1 MVRNVITMGEKELKV
16 DIGAG
21 FEMVIPLQY
30 EMLMQNAE
38 EEINRRLMNYPRAMK
53 MWTILSKDPEV
64 KANWDIANFI
74 AVRKLKYND
83 HGEVH
88 AKLVAANA
96 LRMLD
101 ILLSRGIMP
110 DIMRESAGEDDDV
123 HLVVLA
129 AGLLHD
135 IGNVVHRFNHPLHSV
150 YLATSILNRVLPEI
164 YDNPEIMYEIRNH
177 ILHCIYAHSSKIRD
191 LTIEASLIG
200 IADGTDMTKGRSR
213 IPYDLGNVNIHT
225 VSAMSVDEV
234 EIVEGA
240 EKPVEIR
247 VYMTNS
253 AGVFQ
258 VEEILHKK
266 LMSGCI
272 SHLVDIVA
280 KTIPEKVDTDE
291 RIVRKLVT
299 EDGRFVHIREY

>member
-1 MVRNVITMGEKELKV
+1 MEEKELKV
-16 DIGAG
+16 EIGAG

-110 DIMRESAGEDDDV
+110 DIMREGAGEDDDV

-164 YDNPEIMYEIRNH
+164 YDNPEIMYEMRNH
-177 ILHCIYAHSSKIRD
+177 ILHCIYAHSAEIKD

-200 IADGTDMTKGRSR
+200 IADGTDMTRGRGR
-213 IPYDLGNVNIHT
+213 LAFDTGNVNIHT
-225 VSAMSVDEV
+225 VSALAIKD
-234 EIVEGA
+234 
-240 EKPVEIR
+240 VEIR
-247 VYMTNS
+247 EGRDRPIEILIKMTNS
-253 AGVFQ
+253 AGIFQ
-258 VEEILHKK
+258 VQET
-266 LMSGCI
+266 
-272 SHLVDIVA
+272 LVPKIVGSPLEPHVEIVA
-280 KTIPEKVDTDE
+280 YTEPPGVETDE
-291 RIVRKLVT
+291 RIVQRLIIREGKLVPK
-299 EDGRFVHIREY
+299 